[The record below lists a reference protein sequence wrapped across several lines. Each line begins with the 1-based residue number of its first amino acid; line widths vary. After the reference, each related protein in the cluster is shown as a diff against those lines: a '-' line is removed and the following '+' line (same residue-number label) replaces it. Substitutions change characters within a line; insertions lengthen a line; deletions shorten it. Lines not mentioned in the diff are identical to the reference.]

1 MEEQNPMYSIPHTWK
16 YVLSSQMKKETG
28 FLTDPHMSIA
38 GKTDS
43 EIWMA
48 IGARR
53 AYKYAMLGFE
63 TMLKRAREEVSRA
76 ENKGRER

>member
-1 MEEQNPMYSIPHTWK
+1 MR
-16 YVLSSQMKKETG
+16 KETG
-28 FLTDPHMSIA
+28 FLDDPTMSIV
-38 GKTDS
+38 GKTNM

-53 AYKYAMLGFE
+53 AYKYAMLGFD

-76 ENKGRER
+76 ENKGRKR